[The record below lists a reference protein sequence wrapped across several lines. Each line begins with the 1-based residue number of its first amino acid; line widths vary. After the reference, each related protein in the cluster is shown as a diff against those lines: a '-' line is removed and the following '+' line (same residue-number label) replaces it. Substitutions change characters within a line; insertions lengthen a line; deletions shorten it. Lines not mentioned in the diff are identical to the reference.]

1 MSNATGQLGGGD
13 LTREFRGREVTSCGA
28 TPWAIN
34 RIECIEGKRGRTE
47 KRAEEWDGEASLL
60 LASKCCAGTHSVLDA
75 RNIGRWR
82 PTVGGLEIE
91 ANGRRPRQ

>member
-34 RIECIEGKRGRTE
+34 RIEYVEGKRGRTE
-47 KRAEEWDGEASLL
+47 KRAEEWDGEAGLL
-60 LASKCCAGTHSVLDA
+60 LASKCCAGTFGVRCA
-75 RNIGRWR
+75 QYRQM
-82 PTVGGLEIE
+82 E
-91 ANGRRPRQ
+91 ANGRRPRDRGQR